1 MTGYEKLMDFKA
13 DLQRRAVLLR
23 TREREILTELAANEE
38 ALDEAIIQGK
48 HHVVQERIDGLKSEL
63 TNLLR
68 ELNALEHPPM
78 TGHLGE
84 LVRGAWTEATNEI
97 TGPLRKEWEAELTEA
112 EKAKAMFLRAVAEL
126 GGIKRKADVISS
138 RINEALL
145 TLPGP
150 KMAAPSL
157 STGIYEHS
165 KTGIIYLN
173 PQESERAFKGG
184 K

>member
-23 TREREILTELAANEE
+23 TREREIMTELAANEE

-68 ELNALEHPPM
+68 ELTALEHPPM

-84 LVRGAWTEATNEI
+84 LVRAAWQEATSEI
-97 TGPLRKEWEAELTEA
+97 QGPLRKEWEAELTEA
-112 EKAKAMFLRAVAEL
+112 EVAAVTGEIRSFYGKAV
-126 GGIKRKADVISS
+126 V
-138 RINEALL
+138 
-145 TLPGP
+145 
-150 KMAAPSL
+150 
-157 STGIYEHS
+157 
-165 KTGIIYLN
+165 
-173 PQESERAFKGG
+173 
-184 K
+184 